1 MRSKVRA
8 ASKVAF
14 AEGGRRLTPAISD
27 SSTPVYSGYMSRL
40 PICIAWST
48 ISELPMS
55 LLSSTGIP
63 CARSAWA

>member
-1 MRSKVRA
+1 MRSNFWA
-8 ASKVAF
+8 AANVAS
-14 AEGGRRLTPAISD
+14 ADGGRSLTPAISE

-63 CARSAWA
+63 CARSDWA